1 MLTAEAKS
9 SYEVVLKDLQTEQQ
23 QVHQQLAPLQARLRE
38 LHNTILT
45 LSKKI
50 SPDAPLS
57 LSRQP
62 TPIRQPN
69 LKYANLSVRWAILD
83 ILYESEG
90 MNTAEIAE
98 MLRENGVRTKAA
110 NFVNNVSAVLST
122 TMKERHTEVQ
132 QLSDGRWKLTENGKN
147 AIDYIRTT
155 SKFQRGC
162 A

>member
-1 MLTAEAKS
+1 MALSAGVKA
-9 SYEVVLKDLQTEQQ
+9 SYEIVLRDLEEEQQ

-38 LHNTILT
+38 LHNSILT

-50 SPDAPLS
+50 SPDAPLFRS
-57 LSRQP
+57 P

-69 LKYANLSVRWAILD
+69 QKYANITVRWAILD
-83 ILYESEG
+83 ILYDASA
-90 MNTAEIAE
+90 MTTAEIAE
-98 MLRENGVRTKAA
+98 ILKDKGVRTKAA

-122 TMKERHTEVQ
+122 TMKERHKEVEQ
-132 QLSDGRWKLTENGKN
+132 LPDGKWQLSENGKH